1 MPDPKKKLNAQQK
14 KKLNSYIDQLAFRNN
29 VIEDYNKK
37 GINIV
42 DKKFQNINFKNDT
55 IVKISDTKH
64 ESYQMSQDF
73 NGKWRKT
80 SMKTDLSSKS
90 LDQAKTFDQYNRFS
104 GRETLS
110 RNLKKNREYYTETEI
125 IKFKKNK

>member
-14 KKLNSYIDQLAFRNN
+14 KQLNSYIDQLSFRNN
-29 VIEDYNKK
+29 VIKKYNKK

-64 ESYQMSQDF
+64 ESYQMSQDL

-80 SMKTDLSSKS
+80 SMKTDVGSKS
-90 LDQAKTFDQYNRFS
+90 IDQSKKFDQYNRFS

-110 RNLKKNREYYTETEI
+110 KNLKKDGEYYTETEI